1 LIPGVGLVLA
11 LAPRLGIGLLAIAV
25 IGVAFWLL
33 TQCRH
38 PGRLGLLPPTVRDD
52 GTREPARWFC
62 DQCGKSWP
70 AAIEHESTPIV
81 RYSGFDQTKAP
92 AAARR
97 ADEADR
103 KRQALAVRRATR
115 AETGPSRSRQVPETT
130 TEGRPT
136 VVAIAQG
143 RRDRSRPASSA

>member
-1 LIPGVGLVLA
+1 
-11 LAPRLGIGLLAIAV
+11 LAPRLGLGLLVLAI
-25 IGVAFWLL
+25 IGVAVWLL

-38 PGRLGLLPPTVRDD
+38 PGRLGLLPPTVKAD

-97 ADEADR
+97 ASEADR
-103 KRQALAVRRATR
+103 KRQALAVRRATTSDTLPVR
-115 AETGPSRSRQVPETT
+115 TRPAADPTPEA
-130 TEGRPT
+130 RPT

-143 RRDRSRPASSA
+143 RRDRSRPATPA